1 LSDPTLLTFEMADSS
16 AAEPTTGA
24 SSPPVAS
31 DENSTQIQ
39 PIRMP
44 TIEEIRAQEVWNNC
58 AVRAVTSGVMGQ
70 FKYPL
75 FLDLYCSI
83 ALIFQKCEKL

>member
-1 LSDPTLLTFEMADSS
+1 MADSNT
-16 AAEPTTGA
+16 ETTGA
-24 SSPPVAS
+24 SSGSVGA
-31 DENSTQIQ
+31 DENATQIQ

-70 FKYPL
+70 FKSPL

-83 ALIFQKCEKL
+83 APDFPKKKKNQFIGQ

>member
-1 LSDPTLLTFEMADSS
+1 MADSS
-16 AAEPTTGA
+16 AAEPTGPTPSTVG
-24 SSPPVAS
+24 S
-31 DENSTQIQ
+31 DENATQIQ

-70 FKYPL
+70 FKSPL
-75 FLDLYCSI
+75 FLGFLLLHY
-83 ALIFQKCEKL
+83 LIYRKNLILHFIGQ